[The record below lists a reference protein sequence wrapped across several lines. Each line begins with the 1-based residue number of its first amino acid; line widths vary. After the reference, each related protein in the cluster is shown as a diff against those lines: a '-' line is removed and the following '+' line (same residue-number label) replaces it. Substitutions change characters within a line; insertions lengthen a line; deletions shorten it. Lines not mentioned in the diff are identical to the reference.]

1 VFLGTTKDI
10 GQGNPITETLPFP
23 FREGMSQE
31 WGQNGDDIAKTG
43 QAKNQQFADQ
53 VTSWCWRWDLNPQP
67 AD

>member
-1 VFLGTTKDI
+1 L

-43 QAKNQQFADQ
+43 LAKSQKFANIDFIGAG
-53 VTSWCWRWDLNPQP
+53 DGI
-67 AD
+67 